1 MTNYKEYNSQILM
14 LISYF
19 LNYKEK
25 SITQQDVQEIMKS
38 GVSEVEA
45 YTIILI
51 AILGVED
58 NVLIREYFYN
68 MIEKLSKTE
77 FENNPYYKHIKFS
90 PAKLKEW
97 EIKSDYYS
105 RYELFVKDDF
115 KYVGE
120 RVIPNL
126 GFFSQKFSYP
136 AVYQN
141 GRLWMS
147 VTPNE
152 INTMKEPIQKASGD
166 VLTFGLG
173 LGYFAYMCSLK
184 DDVSS
189 VTIIERDSSVI
200 ELFNKYILP
209 QFEHKEKIKIIKI
222 DAFEYLENNDFYP
235 FDFVFV
241 DIYHDA
247 GDGKEVYQKFIK
259 YQEKAKCKHF
269 DFWIEKT
276 IKYYL

>member
-1 MTNYKEYNSQILM
+1 MANYQDYNSQVLL

-25 SITQQDVQEIMKS
+25 SITTKDVKAIMKS
-38 GVSEVEA
+38 GVNEVEA
-45 YTIILI
+45 YTLILI

-68 MIEKLSKTE
+68 MIEKLSIKD
-77 FENNPYYKHIKFS
+77 FENNLYYKNIKFS
-90 PAKLKEW
+90 SAKLKDW

-105 RYELFVKDDF
+105 SYELFVKDDF
-115 KYVGE
+115 KYIGE
-120 RVIPNL
+120 KVIPNL

-141 GRLWMS
+141 NRLWMS

-152 INTMKEPIQKASGD
+152 INTMAEPIKKANGD

-184 DDVSS
+184 DDVKS
-189 VTIIERDSSVI
+189 VTIIEKDSSVI

-209 QFEHKEKIKIIKI
+209 QFKHKEKIKIIQL
-222 DAFEYLENNDFYP
+222 DAYEYLENNKTYP
-235 FDFVFV
+235 FDFIFV

-247 GDGKEVYQKFIK
+247 GDGKEVYKKFIK